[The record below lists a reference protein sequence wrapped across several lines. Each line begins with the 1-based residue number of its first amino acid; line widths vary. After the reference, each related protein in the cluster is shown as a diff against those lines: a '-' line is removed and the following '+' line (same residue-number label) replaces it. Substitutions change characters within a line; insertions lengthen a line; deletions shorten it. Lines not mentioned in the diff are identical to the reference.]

1 MTLAAS
7 MLLRQL
13 SRRSIRAGSA
23 LLRPASSNVS
33 IRSMSSAAPSAGTA
47 LSVLASQNPHVD
59 VIRYEHKNLKWTLKN
74 VDKNSDALAIGLL
87 DQGFTK
93 GDVVLSWLPDH
104 FAEQV
109 SFYHNV
115 LSQNACKITFPSLS
129 WFVLKM
135 PSNNVEIHSNF
146 CDFFTFLYFSTSFN
160 LHVPKLDLSSTH
172 LTQMLQKKHLLKLL
186 K

>member
-7 MLLRQL
+7 VLLKQL
-13 SRRSIRAGSA
+13 SRRSIRAGPAFLRSA
-23 LLRPASSNVS
+23 TSNVS

-74 VDKNSDALAIGLL
+74 VDRNSDALAIGLL

-109 SFYHNV
+109 SFYDNIH
-115 LSQNACKITFPSLS
+115 SQNVCKITRPLLL
-129 WFVLKM
+129 WFVIEM
-135 PSNNVEIHSNF
+135 PSNVETYSTFI
-146 CDFFTFLYFSTSFN
+146 FFHFLNFSTSFN
-160 LHVPKLDLSSTH
+160 LHVPKLDLSSIH
-172 LTQMLQKKHLLKLL
+172 LTQMLQRKHLLKLL